1 MSEWTEVRPARSV
14 AAEAGLSRLHN
25 SGMMG

>member
-1 MSEWTEVRPARSV
+1 MLEWASVRPAHSA